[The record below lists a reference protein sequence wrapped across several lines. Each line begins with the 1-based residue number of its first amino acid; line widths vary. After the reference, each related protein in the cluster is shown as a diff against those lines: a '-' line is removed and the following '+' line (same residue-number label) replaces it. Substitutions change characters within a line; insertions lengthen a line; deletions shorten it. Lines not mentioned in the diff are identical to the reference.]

1 MRVSSSAVF
10 SLRFMLTE
18 AQSHRAS
25 GVPAPAA
32 VRLAVTFFNEIAA
45 LFPRFSGTTTGA
57 LHLKRQRRRMSL
69 ARKLE

>member
-1 MRVSSSAVF
+1 VEFQA
-10 SLRFMLTE
+10 L
-18 AQSHRAS
+18 
-25 GVPAPAA
+25 PA